1 MLSEYII
8 YVMPGEREEIQ
19 QIVDSVF
26 SGKRSPVILEA
37 GCGSLSHVQF
47 PPDAHIVGI
56 DISRGQ
62 LERNK
67 NLSERIHGD
76 IQDYD
81 LPAQSYDAIV
91 CWDVLEHLQRP
102 QGALKRFSTAIREG
116 GIIILAASNPWSP
129 KGIVTKLTPFAF
141 HIWFY
146 RNVRGWKDAGT
157 KGNPPFPT
165 YLRLSMG
172 PKAIAKFARQNG
184 LTILHRSVGGYGD
197 SRDVVG
203 RQNKRVDMAMKVVN
217 TLFLVASLGFIKPKS
232 TQYYFVLQKGPMAGF
247 NRV

>member
-1 MLSEYII
+1 MS
-8 YVMPGEREEIQ
+8 GERETIQ

-26 SGKRSPVILEA
+26 SGKGAPVVLEA
-37 GCGSLSHVQF
+37 GCGSLSHVRF

-56 DISRGQ
+56 DISAGQ

-81 LPAQSYDAIV
+81 LPEQRYDAIV

-102 QGALKRFSTAIREG
+102 ESALERFNKGIRHG
-116 GIIILAASNPWSP
+116 GIIILSASNPLSP
-129 KGIVTKLTPFAF
+129 KGIITKLTPFAF

-146 RNVRGWKDAGT
+146 RNVRGWKEAGT

-172 PKAIAKFARQNG
+172 PRAIARFAQQNG

-203 RQNKRVDMAMKVVN
+203 RRNKRVDMAMKVVN
-217 TLFLVASLGFIKPKS
+217 TLCRVVSLGFIKPKS
-232 TQYYFVLQKGPMAGF
+232 TQYYFVLQKKPAADS
-247 NRV
+247 N